1 MPAIT
6 APAVAVAAATTGTT
20 TSAVAANTATDAPVA
35 DAFASLLSAMTG
47 TAVDTPTTPVLK
59 DAVAA
64 VDAAPVT
71 DTEPAVDLAAMTA
84 AALAGATVAPVL
96 MPDTV
101 PTVPTVPTNT
111 TTPTVEKSDAHPETS
126 AQALA
131 PGRLKEDGTSAK
143 GVAPGQVKGA
153 HESAKAV
160 APGQRAH
167 VADAPPAPPQTPPTE
182 TVTPAPPV
190 DAAVTATAPAPAATA
205 VTTVTPVTPPAATE
219 PTHTVRPAI
228 AAAAKRL
235 THQGD
240 RTSLVVRLDPP
251 ELGAVLVRMTVREGQ
266 VEVTLRAPDL
276 AAQGGL
282 LAQAPEIQQV
292 LREAGLD
299 LTSFDVSYGELTQGQ
314 PQERRGTPDRG
325 TPQQRGGADGTVHVT
340 DDVTDPQPAG
350 TWL

>member
-1 MPAIT
+1 LDPT
-6 APAVAVAAATTGTT
+6 ALAAA
-20 TSAVAANTATDAPVA
+20 A
-35 DAFASLLSAMTG
+35 LTG
-47 TAVDTPTTPVLK
+47 TAVPPTL
-59 DAVAA
+59 
-64 VDAAPVT
+64 
-71 DTEPAVDLAAMTA
+71 L
-84 AALAGATVAPVL
+84 
-96 MPDTV
+96 PDSV
-101 PTVPTVPTNT
+101 PTLVG
-111 TTPTVEKSDAHPETS
+111 TTPTATPVEATPT
-126 AQALA
+126 LT
-131 PGRLKEDGTSAK
+131 PTVK
-143 GVAPGQVKGA
+143 GATAFAPGQVKAAGT
-153 HESAKAV
+153 SAKEL
-160 APGQRAH
+160 APGQVKAAHEPAKELAPGHRAKT
-167 VADAPPAPPQTPPTE
+167 VEAPPAPTEPVDPPTGVGPAAATPPAA
-182 TVTPAPPV
+182 PAS
-190 DAAVTATAPAPAATA
+190 APAPAP
-205 VTTVTPVTPPAATE
+205 VPVTAPVATE

-292 LREAGLD
+292 LKEAGLD
-299 LTSFDVSYGELTQGQ
+299 LASFDVSYGELTQGQ
-314 PQERRGTPDRG
+314 PEDRRGTPDRG